1 MSRVRSAAESGDQ
14 AYDRNIERHRKRQPD
29 RSCAFYFVLYDLN
42 LTDHPGRKSSSFY
55 LSDGTTAMNCS
66 RKIFRYLE
74 GESPLALLN
83 RRLKYRGLS

>member
-14 AYDRNIERHRKRQPD
+14 AYDRENRKAQETAAD
-29 RSCAFYFVLYDLN
+29 SCAFYFVLYDLN
-42 LTDHPGRKSSSFY
+42 LTDHPSRKSSSFY